1 MGIRV
6 VIIGVSIVIAI
17 AIVSITIIIHLDG
30 ALNAIGFAGNVN
42 EFAKRLGN
50 AMMIVLAVRVIVQT
64 KSS

>member
-6 VIIGVSIVIAI
+6 VIIGVSIVI

-50 AMMIVLAVRVIVQT
+50 AMTIVLAVRVIVQT

>member
-6 VIIGVSIVIAI
+6 VIIGVSIVI

-42 EFAKRLGN
+42 EFAKRLAN
-50 AMMIVLAVRVIVQT
+50 AMTIVLAVRVIVQT